1 MSLLLAAPTP
11 REARA
16 IGQEC
21 RVVGAGGAA
30 APALAAMLRE
40 ERPDAV
46 LVAGLC
52 GGLDPSLRAGTLILA
67 REAIDEDGDGL
78 RPHAATLAGARRAL
92 RNAGPR
98 FVCSRLVTVRA
109 PVATRAARRDLWNA
123 HGAAGADMETAAL
136 ARVAAEH
143 GVGWMALRAVIDPA
157 DMALPRALRGWRDPA
172 DERALLRE
180 LALRPRDWP
189 ACARLALA
197 LRPALRAL
205 RTGARIVARAARDT
219 VPLDDGLL
227 APAP

>member
-16 IGQEC
+16 IGQGC
-21 RVVGAGGAA
+21 RVTGAGEAA
-30 APALAAMLRE
+30 AEALAAMLRE

-78 RPHAATLAGARRAL
+78 QPPAATLAGARRAL
-92 RNAGPR
+92 RSAGPR

-109 PVATRAARRDLWNA
+109 PVSTRAARRDLWNA
-123 HGAAGADMETAAL
+123 HGAAGADMETVAL

-157 DMALPRALRGWRDPA
+157 DMALPRALRGWRGPA

-180 LALRPRDWP
+180 LALSPRDWP

-197 LRPALRAL
+197 LRPSLRAL

-227 APAP
+227 APTP

>member
-16 IGQEC
+16 IGQGC
-21 RVVGAGGAA
+21 RVVGAGEAA

-46 LVAGLC
+46 LIAGLC

-78 RPHAATLAGARRAL
+78 QPPAATLAGARRAL

-109 PVATRAARRDLWNA
+109 PVATRAERRDLWNA
-123 HGAAGADMETAAL
+123 HGAAGADMETVAL
-136 ARVAAEH
+136 ARAAAEH
-143 GVGWMALRAVIDPA
+143 EVGWMALRAVIDPA
-157 DMALPRALRGWRDPA
+157 DMALPGALRGWRDPA

-180 LALRPRDWP
+180 LALSPRDWP

-205 RTGARIVARAARDT
+205 RAGVRIVARAARDT

-227 APAP
+227 APTP